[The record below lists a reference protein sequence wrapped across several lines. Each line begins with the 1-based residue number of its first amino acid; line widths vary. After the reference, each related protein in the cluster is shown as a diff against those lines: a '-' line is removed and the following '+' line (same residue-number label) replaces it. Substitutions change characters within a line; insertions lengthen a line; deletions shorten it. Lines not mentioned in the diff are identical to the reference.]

1 MKKNKSWTRL
11 AASATIGLTAAGLI
25 ASGGYCAPPLA
36 AGR

>member
-25 ASGGYCAPPLA
+25 ASAATLPLGRAPHQ
-36 AGR
+36 